1 MRNNY
6 NCGDSRC
13 QPIDITPPVYL
24 TRIIVSDRT
33 LKLKGEPMMKHYI
46 YKTTNLITKK
56 FYIGKHSSQNI
67 EIDTY
72 LGSGILLERAIK
84 KYGKHNFK
92 K

>member
-1 MRNNY
+1 
-6 NCGDSRC
+6 
-13 QPIDITPPVYL
+13 
-24 TRIIVSDRT
+24 
-33 LKLKGEPMMKHYI
+33 MKHYI